1 MTREADDPGSAP
13 GADELGPEE
22 PENISAPRRDK
33 DASAGDQGELAG
45 QLDLPLDALLNWG
58 TDPLKAEEALE
69 AQTAEALVAA
79 ERDEYLDALQRLQ
92 ADFDNFRKRSLR
104 QQTDLLEHAT
114 EGLCV
119 RLLPVLDALDLAI
132 AHVRSQA
139 EPSDSDKALE
149 QIDALIRDILAR
161 EGIERIDS
169 VGVEFDPTV
178 HDAVGQL
185 PAEPPPA
192 APVSP
197 TDYGAAAAPSRGA
210 TAKPSKPA
218 KRGRPEQRARRRSGH
233 ARRVPVEVEGA
244 AAGDG
249 PRQNLRSDA
258 MAPQRDWYT
267 TDYYKTLGVS
277 DKATDKD
284 LRRAY
289 RKLAKELHPDS
300 HPGSEERFKAVS
312 AAYDVLGDPEKRKE
326 YDEVRRLGPLS
337 NLGGFGG
344 PRRWRWRQL
353 QLPDRRPFGHLRRP
367 VRPRWT
373 RRRTLHAPQRPSTR
387 ARSRGRAAPVVPGG
401 GRRRRHNAQRSQ
413 RDTLLDLRWVGI
425 TSRDGPGDVPPLQRA
440 RRAERQPGH
449 VLAVFALP

>member
-1 MTREADDPGSAP
+1 M
-13 GADELGPEE
+13 
-22 PENISAPRRDK
+22 
-33 DASAGDQGELAG
+33 
-45 QLDLPLDALLNWG
+45 
-58 TDPLKAEEALE
+58 
-69 AQTAEALVAA
+69 AA

-104 QQTDLLEHAT
+104 QQSDLLEHAT

-119 RLLPVLDALDLAI
+119 RLLPVLDALDLAT

-149 QIDALIRDILAR
+149 QIDALIRHILAR
-161 EGIERIDS
+161 EGIERIDA
-169 VGVEFDPTV
+169 VGVELRPDGPRRCRPGPLQSR
-178 HDAVGQL
+178 HRPHRRRA
-185 PAEPPPA
+185 
-192 APVSP
+192 P
-197 TDYGAAAAPSRGA
+197 TDYRRRSGTEPRRRGQA
-210 TAKPSKPA
+210 LKAGQA
-218 KRGRPEQRARRRSGH
+218 GRPEQRARRRSGH
-233 ARRVPVEVEGA
+233 ARRVPVEVEGTA
-244 AAGDG
+244 ARDG
-249 PRQNLRSDA
+249 PRQNLRSGA

-300 HPGSEERFKAVS
+300 HPGSEEHFKAVS

-344 PRRWRWRQL
+344 PAGGGGGNFNFRVDDL
-353 QLPDRRPFGHLRRP
+353 SDIFGGLFGRGGRGGGRSTP
-367 VRPRWT
+367 
-373 RRRTLHAPQRPSTR
+373 AQRPSAR

-401 GRRRRHNAQRSQ
+401 GRRRRHNGQ
-413 RDTLLDLRWVGI
+413 
-425 TSRDGPGDVPPLQRA
+425 
-440 RRAERQPGH
+440 RQPAGH
-449 VLAVFALP
+449 AARPAAGRDHVPGRPR